1 MAQPVDYY
9 GAGYG
14 NVGYGAPISSDMM
27 NSYYQNGYYGGGM
40 TGTML
45 DYFMPNRLVLEPFV
59 YAHYNLS
66 IANYAGGEVPYSTI
80 FNKTLPAGFGVAV
93 GVRVNRI
100 FLAEF
105 DITGASDRKVSTIQ
119 GVDYL
124 QKTDFVF
131 LRFNLGLSIPIS
143 GTNRPYGRSFME
155 EILMSKHDKKVNIL
169 ILGGF
174 ITAFRNVSFG
184 DGKIPPNAIGTT
196 MGVLPEVGGGLDRD
210 IIAEIIKGEL
220 GQIRY
225 CYERQLS
232 AHPELYGKM
241 QIKFTIGLDGA
252 VAEQRIGSTT
262 LKNADV
268 EGCILRRVARW
279 KFPQPKGG
287 TTVLVSYPFLL
298 KSND

>member
-1 MAQPVDYY
+1 MKTVKAFALLFLFISVRLSASGYYDAYQGNSIYGGGQYAQPQMAQPVDYY

-196 MGVLPEVGGGLDRD
+196 MGVLPEVGGGLEFWINHRFSLRTSFRYAFKGTDPVLTGLFTWD
-210 IIAEIIKGEL
+210 IGA
-220 GQIRY
+220 
-225 CYERQLS
+225 
-232 AHPELYGKM
+232 
-241 QIKFTIGLDGA
+241 QIKL
-252 VAEQRIGSTT
+252 
-262 LKNADV
+262 
-268 EGCILRRVARW
+268 
-279 KFPQPKGG
+279 
-287 TTVLVSYPFLL
+287 
-298 KSND
+298 